1 MREGGQG
8 LAASITE
15 AAKLKIGAHRSP
27 KAGLPPDRSLRRW
40 VSRALLAPNFRS
52 RSMCSEV
59 QQGNGELGIGS
70 GICDAHRLFPIRH
83 SLFPSSLDLSSFVFS
98 PRNCG
103 VCSHE
108 FLPHHT
114 QITSLELN
122 AVVDLSLPTR
132 DRVSVSGFQPG
143 RIGNGAFVGAQGFS
157 GRKVLD

>member
-1 MREGGQG
+1 M
-8 LAASITE
+8 
-15 AAKLKIGAHRSP
+15 
-27 KAGLPPDRSLRRW
+27 PPDRSLRRW
-40 VSRALLAPNFRS
+40 VSRTLLAPNFRC

-108 FLPHHT
+108 FLPHHI
-114 QITSLELN
+114 QITSLELIGCWIHQP
-122 AVVDLSLPTR
+122 PTR
-132 DRVSVSGFQPG
+132 DGVSVSGFLPG
-143 RIGNGAFVGAQGFS
+143 RIGNGAFVDGKGIS
-157 GRKVLD
+157 GRKVLDWQGAHPLFSAACFGRLPAARATNVR